1 MKLLEEKIFTLD
13 GHNIKSMEGFHDE
26 VQKVLCP
33 KFTKYGRNWHAFN
46 DILRGG
52 FLSFELDEKITIIF
66 KNKRYVE
73 KRLGEGFFNK
83 FTKVV
88 AQNDNVELKFE

>member
-1 MKLLEEKIFTLD
+1 MENKTFTLN
-13 GHNIKSMEGFHDE
+13 GHNINSLKEFHDE
-26 VQKVLCP
+26 VKNVLCP

-52 FLSFELDEKITIIF
+52 FLTFELDEKITIVF

-73 KRLGEGFFNK
+73 KRLGEGFLNQ
-83 FTKVV
+83 FTKIV

>member
-1 MKLLEEKIFTLD
+1 MEEKIFTIK
-13 GHNIKSMEGFHDE
+13 GQNINSIEEFHDE
-26 VQKVLCP
+26 IQNVLCP

-46 DILRGG
+46 DILHGG
-52 FLSFELDEKITIIF
+52 FLSFELGEKITIIF
-66 KNKRYVE
+66 KNKRDVE

>member
-1 MKLLEEKIFTLD
+1 MESKTFTINGKNINSLED
-13 GHNIKSMEGFHDE
+13 FHDE
-26 VQKVLCP
+26 VQNVLCP

-52 FLSFELDEKITIIF
+52 FLSFELGEKITIIF

-73 KRLGEGFFNK
+73 KHLGEGFLRQFN
-83 FTKVV
+83 KVV
-88 AQNDNVELKFE
+88 AQNDNVELLFK

>member
-1 MKLLEEKIFTLD
+1 MTESKIFIINGQNINSLEE
-13 GHNIKSMEGFHDE
+13 FHDE
-26 VQKVLCP
+26 VQNVLCP

-52 FLSFELDEKITIIF
+52 FLSFELGEKIIIIF

-73 KRLGEGFFNK
+73 KRLGEGFFNQ

-88 AQNDNVELKFE
+88 GQNDNVELKFD

>member
-1 MKLLEEKIFTLD
+1 MTESKIFIINGQNINSLEE
-13 GHNIKSMEGFHDE
+13 FHDE

-52 FLSFELDEKITIIF
+52 FLSFELGEKIIIIF

-73 KRLGEGFFNK
+73 KRLGEGFLNK

-88 AQNDNVELKFE
+88 AQNDNVELLFK

>member
-1 MKLLEEKIFTLD
+1 MTESKIFTIN
-13 GHNIKSMEGFHDE
+13 GQNINSLEEFHDE

-46 DILRGG
+46 DILHGG
-52 FLSFELDEKITIIF
+52 FLSFELGEKITIIF

-73 KRLGEGFFNK
+73 KRLGEGFLRQ

-88 AQNDNVELKFE
+88 AQNDNVELLFK